1 MVVRAQAR
9 LAAASFVLTALSM
22 IVLHIALK

>member
-1 MVVRAQAR
+1 MVARTQAR
-9 LAAASFVLTALSM
+9 LAAASFVLTAFSM